1 MRKFFYILITLSI
14 VLVTGTG
21 HAREGISRSYLKLG
35 YLAGAPT
42 AADLS
47 YSDADGAS
55 MEQYIDLSKN
65 NYGLGGQFLFNFKE
79 TAAATYRIGVDIGF
93 QKLFSSKLDTGS
105 SSLSFIDEDY
115 DEDKEYDLY
124 LLGVG
129 EYAPASL
136 PVFFQAGLGAHIVHW
151 QWESHHSGKYS
162 SNYDFASGTAVN
174 VGLLLAGGTKLE
186 LTPKITIP
194 VMARIDSIIR
204 YGTETTLS
212 LVIGLDYKFGY

>member
-1 MRKFFYILITLSI
+1 MRKFLIIIITLSI
-14 VLVTGTG
+14 VLAAGSV
-21 HAREGISRSYLKLG
+21 HAREGITRSYLKIG

-47 YSDADGAS
+47 YSDAAGGS
-55 MEQYIDLSKN
+55 VEQYIDVSKN

-79 TAAATYRIGVDIGF
+79 TATATYRLGLDIGF
-93 QKLFSSKLDTGS
+93 QKLFSSKFDTGA
-105 SSLSFIDEDY
+105 SSLSFIDESY
-115 DEDKEYDLY
+115 DEDREYDLY

-129 EYAPASL
+129 EYVPASL
-136 PVFFQAGLGAHIVHW
+136 PVFFQAGLGVHLVHW
-151 QWESHHSGKYS
+151 QWESRHSGKYS
-162 SNYDFASGTAVN
+162 ADYDFDSGSAVN
-174 VGLLLAGGTKLE
+174 IGLLLAGGTKLE